1 MFVLKRNWPHAAHF
15 LRPPH
20 APIARCSVKVFVE
33 HVQDDP
39 ATMFYHWW
47 RYFKEVY
54 GRAKSSGTLDKI
66 SHYLVDRPPN
76 TQFFHYF
83 GLLSRNCWRRT
94 TSLPPGTC
102 FCEGGI
108 FEKSLPA
115 FIVDSALSA
124 SSARRAWC

>member
-1 MFVLKRNWPHAAHF
+1 M
-15 LRPPH
+15 
-20 APIARCSVKVFVE
+20 E

-47 RYFKEVY
+47 RYFKEVF
-54 GRAKSSGTLDKI
+54 GRARSSGSLDKV
-66 SHYLVDRPPN
+66 SHYLIDRPPN

-102 FCEGGI
+102 FCHGEKGVREG
-108 FEKSLPA
+108 
-115 FIVDSALSA
+115 
-124 SSARRAWC
+124 ARRATISPTVCSVYGKP